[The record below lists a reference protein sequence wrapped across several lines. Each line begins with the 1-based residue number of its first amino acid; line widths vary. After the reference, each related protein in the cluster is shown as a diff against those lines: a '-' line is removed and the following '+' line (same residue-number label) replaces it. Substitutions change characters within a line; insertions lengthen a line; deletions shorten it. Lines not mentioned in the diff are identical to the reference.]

1 MIQFF
6 SCSERKELNK
16 SKIATMMIVELKLGT
31 KKNFMSESDIL
42 KRKTKMQ
49 LQCPMPQLDFDI
61 ITLGHGSGGVLTHN
75 LLNSGVF
82 DVLKNDYLDQH
93 HDGAFLN
100 VNNLI
105 AFTTDSFVITPIFF
119 PGGNIGDLAVN
130 GTVNDLA
137 MCGAIPRYLSLSF
150 IIEEGLAMAAFWEVL
165 VAIKFACEDAN
176 VKVVTGDTKVV
187 ERGKGDKIFI
197 NTSGIG
203 EVHPKA
209 KIAAGNVKAGDKIIV
224 SGNVATHGIAIMSV
238 REGLVFE
245 TELQSDT
252 TNLSAIVKTLLDEF
266 GEDIHFMRDP
276 TRGGVATVLNEL
288 AKDCGLGMDLTQNAI
303 PLSEQVEG
311 ACEMLG
317 LDPLYVANEGI
328 FIAVVKADI
337 AEQVTDVL
345 RTTDTGTNAAIIGEI
360 TSNHPKQVIL
370 TSSIGGR
377 RMLNMLTGEQL
388 PRIC

>member
-1 MIQFF
+1 MI
-6 SCSERKELNK
+6 STHSDRK
-16 SKIATMMIVELKLGT
+16 I
-31 KKNFMSESDIL
+31 
-42 KRKTKMQ
+42 KMQ

-61 ITLGHGSGGVLTHN
+61 ITMGHGSGGQLTHN
-75 LLNSGVF
+75 LLTSGVF
-82 DVLKNDYLDQH
+82 DILQNEFLDQH

-100 VNNLI
+100 VKSSI
-105 AFTTDSFVITPIFF
+105 AFTTDSFVITPVFF

-130 GTVNDLA
+130 GTINDLA
-137 MCGAIPRYLSLSF
+137 MCGAVPKYLSLSF
-150 IIEEGLAMAAFWEVL
+150 IIEEGLTMKEFWEIL
-165 VAIKFACEDAN
+165 VAIKFACQEAN

-187 ERGKGDKIFI
+187 EIGKGDKIFI

-203 EVHPKA
+203 ELHAKA
-209 KIAAGNVKAGDKIIV
+209 KISSNNVIAGDKIII

-252 TNLSAIVKTLLDEF
+252 CNLSATVNNLLDEF

-288 AKDCGLGMDLTQNAI
+288 VKESGLGIDLLQNAI

-328 FIAVVKADI
+328 FIAVVKETIADVFLSSLKKSAI
-337 AEQVTDVL
+337 
-345 RTTDTGTNAAIIGEI
+345 GKNAAIIG
-360 TSNHPKQVIL
+360 TVTNDHPKQVIL